1 MSLVSFLPQLGVLL
15 VRQDSSGISLFYV
28 LYNLISATE
37 QFNHSFAFVVVF
49 SRLKDPSEGQAM
61 IHNPL
66 SRGDWINLGHI
77 TVVWVLWLVV

>member
-15 VRQDSSGISLFYV
+15 VRRDSSGISPFYV

-37 QFNHSFAFVVVF
+37 QFNHSFACVVLV
-49 SRLKDPSEGQAM
+49 SRDWDPPKNDIIM
-61 IHNPL
+61 HNPL
-66 SRGDWINLGHI
+66 SLGDWINLGHI